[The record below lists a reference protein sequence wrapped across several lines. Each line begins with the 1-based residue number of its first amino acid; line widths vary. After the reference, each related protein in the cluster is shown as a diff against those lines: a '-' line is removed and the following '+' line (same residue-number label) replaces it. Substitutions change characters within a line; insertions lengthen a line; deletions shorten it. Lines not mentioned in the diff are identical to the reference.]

1 MMTMLIVSMIVEL
14 AVEAVV
20 FVAVAVEC
28 KGTILEN
35 VLLTMLAQLDV
46 VTVDD
51 VLTAYVIEVTVV
63 ETVGPSGCL
72 RRPILLPAYS
82 VNQTF
87 TVPKVS
93 L

>member
-1 MMTMLIVSMIVEL
+1 MLIVSIMVEL

-20 FVAVAVEC
+20 FVAADVSAWE
-28 KGTILEN
+28 GTVVLEN
-35 VLLTMLAQLDV
+35 VLLSLLIQLDV
-46 VTVDD
+46 VTVED
-51 VLTAYVIEVTVV
+51 VVTAYVIEETVV

-87 TVPKVS
+87 TVPTVS

>member
-1 MMTMLIVSMIVEL
+1 MSTIVEL

-20 FVAVAVEC
+20 FVAVDAPIDVMYLEFAVFD
-28 KGTILEN
+28 T
-35 VLLTMLAQLDV
+35 VQLDV
-46 VTVDD
+46 VTVEN
-51 VLTAYVIEVTVV
+51 VVTAYVIEETVV

-82 VNQTF
+82 VNHTF
-87 TVPKVS
+87 IVPPVS